1 MKTRKSIWLAMFL
14 LVAVLLVFGASRTG
28 GPKTQQDRID
38 SITSVLAC
46 PTCSGESVFVSRAA
60 AAESIRAE
68 VARQVAA
75 GLRSD
80 EQIMSYIE
88 QRFGGQVLLV
98 PRATGVDSLV
108 WALPVAA
115 LVFSMF
121 LLVSAFVKWRG
132 NKPTSPTSQD
142 EQIVARALNEKNLMS
157 STSDHL
163 AQLKEQRDFLLNS
176 LRDLESELN
185 HGDIDDQ
192 DFESLRKDYVSR
204 AAAVIK
210 QIENLNSESQ
220 SANTNLAPEKRNLT
234 RTLVTVS
241 LVVLVAVAAGW
252 FVAQQSGQRLAGDSL
267 AGSIE
272 DSTATILSRARAT
285 NFVDPK
291 AAIELYTQVL
301 EVDPDNVEAL
311 TYRAWLLVL
320 ISRSAGDEVRQ
331 LAFASASSDLE
342 RAIGLDPNYAD
353 AHCFLGIARFR
364 LGNDAMGAK
373 EQLSICSEKNPPAEV
388 KGFVDSIVA
397 EVDAALDK

>member
-1 MKTRKSIWLAMFL
+1 MKTRKLIWLAMFL

-68 VARQVAA
+68 VARQVAV

-142 EQIVARALNEKNLMS
+142 EQIVARALNE
-157 STSDHL
+157 
-163 AQLKEQRDFLLNS
+163 R
-176 LRDLESELN
+176 
-185 HGDIDDQ
+185 I
-192 DFESLRKDYVSR
+192 
-204 AAAVIK
+204 
-210 QIENLNSESQ
+210 
-220 SANTNLAPEKRNLT
+220 
-234 RTLVTVS
+234 
-241 LVVLVAVAAGW
+241 
-252 FVAQQSGQRLAGDSL
+252 
-267 AGSIE
+267 
-272 DSTATILSRARAT
+272 
-285 NFVDPK
+285 
-291 AAIELYTQVL
+291 
-301 EVDPDNVEAL
+301 
-311 TYRAWLLVL
+311 
-320 ISRSAGDEVRQ
+320 
-331 LAFASASSDLE
+331 
-342 RAIGLDPNYAD
+342 
-353 AHCFLGIARFR
+353 
-364 LGNDAMGAK
+364 
-373 EQLSICSEKNPPAEV
+373 
-388 KGFVDSIVA
+388 
-397 EVDAALDK
+397 

>member
-121 LLVSAFVKWRG
+121 LMVSAFVKWRG

-142 EQIVARALNEKNLMS
+142 EQIVARALNEK
-157 STSDHL
+157 
-163 AQLKEQRDFLLNS
+163 
-176 LRDLESELN
+176 
-185 HGDIDDQ
+185 I
-192 DFESLRKDYVSR
+192 
-204 AAAVIK
+204 
-210 QIENLNSESQ
+210 
-220 SANTNLAPEKRNLT
+220 
-234 RTLVTVS
+234 
-241 LVVLVAVAAGW
+241 
-252 FVAQQSGQRLAGDSL
+252 
-267 AGSIE
+267 
-272 DSTATILSRARAT
+272 
-285 NFVDPK
+285 
-291 AAIELYTQVL
+291 
-301 EVDPDNVEAL
+301 
-311 TYRAWLLVL
+311 
-320 ISRSAGDEVRQ
+320 
-331 LAFASASSDLE
+331 
-342 RAIGLDPNYAD
+342 
-353 AHCFLGIARFR
+353 
-364 LGNDAMGAK
+364 
-373 EQLSICSEKNPPAEV
+373 
-388 KGFVDSIVA
+388 
-397 EVDAALDK
+397 

>member
-38 SITSVLAC
+38 AITSVLAC

-142 EQIVARALNEKNLMS
+142 EQIVARALNEK
-157 STSDHL
+157 
-163 AQLKEQRDFLLNS
+163 
-176 LRDLESELN
+176 
-185 HGDIDDQ
+185 I
-192 DFESLRKDYVSR
+192 
-204 AAAVIK
+204 
-210 QIENLNSESQ
+210 
-220 SANTNLAPEKRNLT
+220 
-234 RTLVTVS
+234 
-241 LVVLVAVAAGW
+241 
-252 FVAQQSGQRLAGDSL
+252 
-267 AGSIE
+267 
-272 DSTATILSRARAT
+272 
-285 NFVDPK
+285 
-291 AAIELYTQVL
+291 
-301 EVDPDNVEAL
+301 
-311 TYRAWLLVL
+311 
-320 ISRSAGDEVRQ
+320 
-331 LAFASASSDLE
+331 
-342 RAIGLDPNYAD
+342 
-353 AHCFLGIARFR
+353 
-364 LGNDAMGAK
+364 
-373 EQLSICSEKNPPAEV
+373 
-388 KGFVDSIVA
+388 
-397 EVDAALDK
+397 

>member
-38 SITSVLAC
+38 AITSVLAC
-46 PTCSGESVFVSRAA
+46 PTCSGESVFVSRAV

-142 EQIVARALNEKNLMS
+142 EQIVARALNE
-157 STSDHL
+157 
-163 AQLKEQRDFLLNS
+163 R
-176 LRDLESELN
+176 
-185 HGDIDDQ
+185 I
-192 DFESLRKDYVSR
+192 
-204 AAAVIK
+204 
-210 QIENLNSESQ
+210 
-220 SANTNLAPEKRNLT
+220 
-234 RTLVTVS
+234 
-241 LVVLVAVAAGW
+241 
-252 FVAQQSGQRLAGDSL
+252 
-267 AGSIE
+267 
-272 DSTATILSRARAT
+272 
-285 NFVDPK
+285 
-291 AAIELYTQVL
+291 
-301 EVDPDNVEAL
+301 
-311 TYRAWLLVL
+311 
-320 ISRSAGDEVRQ
+320 
-331 LAFASASSDLE
+331 
-342 RAIGLDPNYAD
+342 
-353 AHCFLGIARFR
+353 
-364 LGNDAMGAK
+364 
-373 EQLSICSEKNPPAEV
+373 
-388 KGFVDSIVA
+388 
-397 EVDAALDK
+397 

>member
-60 AAESIRAE
+60 AADSIRAE

-75 GLRSD
+75 SLRSD

-142 EQIVARALNEKNLMS
+142 EQIVARALNE
-157 STSDHL
+157 
-163 AQLKEQRDFLLNS
+163 R
-176 LRDLESELN
+176 
-185 HGDIDDQ
+185 I
-192 DFESLRKDYVSR
+192 
-204 AAAVIK
+204 
-210 QIENLNSESQ
+210 
-220 SANTNLAPEKRNLT
+220 
-234 RTLVTVS
+234 
-241 LVVLVAVAAGW
+241 
-252 FVAQQSGQRLAGDSL
+252 
-267 AGSIE
+267 
-272 DSTATILSRARAT
+272 
-285 NFVDPK
+285 
-291 AAIELYTQVL
+291 
-301 EVDPDNVEAL
+301 
-311 TYRAWLLVL
+311 
-320 ISRSAGDEVRQ
+320 
-331 LAFASASSDLE
+331 
-342 RAIGLDPNYAD
+342 
-353 AHCFLGIARFR
+353 
-364 LGNDAMGAK
+364 
-373 EQLSICSEKNPPAEV
+373 
-388 KGFVDSIVA
+388 
-397 EVDAALDK
+397 